1 MTHQV
6 HPYIFRT
13 KETKNW
19 KSRWFNLKKYKDF
32 LKQDIKLREFIMGK
46 LKSAGIDKVEIERLS
61 DSITIII
68 FTTRP
73 GLIIGRGGQGIEELR
88 QELKSI
94 LTKEGLSPKTEL
106 RLEVREI
113 REPETSAAVMAQIM
127 AEQIERRIPFRRVM
141 KQALKKIMSN
151 NKVKGARVQIKGRL
165 DGAEMARTEWLKE
178 GRLPLQTLRSDIDY
192 ASATAYTTYG
202 TVGVKVWIYK
212 GEKF

>member
-19 KSRWFNLKKYKDF
+19 KSRWFNLKRYKDF
-32 LKQDIKLREFIMGK
+32 LKQDIKLREFIMDK

-88 QELKSI
+88 QELKNI
-94 LTKEGLSPKTEL
+94 LTKEGISPKTEL

-151 NKVKGARVQIKGRL
+151 SKVKGARVQIKGRL

>member
-13 KETKNW
+13 KETKDW

-32 LKQDIKLREFIMGK
+32 LRQDIKLREFIMNK
-46 LKSAGIDKVEIERLS
+46 LKGAGIDKIEIERLS

-68 FTTRP
+68 STARP
-73 GLIIGRGGQGIEELR
+73 GLVIGRGGQGIEELR
-88 QELKSI
+88 QELKNI
-94 LTKEGLSPKTEL
+94 LIKEGVSPKTEL
-106 RLEVREI
+106 KLEVREI
-113 REPETSAAVMAQIM
+113 REPEISAAVMAQIM
-127 AEQIERRIPFRRVM
+127 AEQIEKRVPFRRVM

-151 NKVKGARVQIKGRL
+151 KKVKGARVQIKGRL

-192 ASATAYTTYG
+192 ATSTAYTTYG
-202 TVGVKVWIYK
+202 TVGIKVWIYK

>member
-1 MTHQV
+1 
-6 HPYIFRT
+6 
-13 KETKNW
+13 
-19 KSRWFNLKKYKDF
+19 
-32 LKQDIKLREFIMGK
+32 MGK